1 MTDRQ
6 ITIRTV
12 QAKGW
17 DIFKPTKG
25 DKTIL
30 VMASINGFNKVMV
43 DAQTWA
49 EARQQLAKLNRA

>member
-6 ITIRTV
+6 ITIRTT

-17 DIFKPTKG
+17 DLFKPSKG

-30 VMASINGFNKVMV
+30 VMATINGFYKCMV
-43 DAQTWA
+43 EAQTWA